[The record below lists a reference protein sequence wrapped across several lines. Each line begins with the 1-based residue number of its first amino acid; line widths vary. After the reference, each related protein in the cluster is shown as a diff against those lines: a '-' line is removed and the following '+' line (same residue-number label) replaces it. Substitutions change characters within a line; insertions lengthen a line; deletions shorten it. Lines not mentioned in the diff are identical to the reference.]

1 MKVFMKD
8 VERYG
13 VYPKKKGKKKAHL
26 KEGKFLK
33 RSTDWLKWK
42 VADLGDYSFHRPCL
56 DH

>member
-1 MKVFMKD
+1 MFMKD